1 MTPAEFKAARSQLG
15 LSARA
20 LAEALELGAHG
31 GRTVRRWESGDSPI
45 SGPVAVLMR
54 IWLWLHDGRGVPLK
68 SSSRLERSGTRSA

>member
-1 MTPAEFKAARSQLG
+1 MTPAGFKEARHTLG

-45 SGPVAVLMR
+45 PGPVAVLMR
-54 IWLWLHDGRGVPLK
+54 VWLANPR
-68 SSSRLERSGTRSA
+68 RLAS